1 MIVNTSGIVDVKRNS
16 GCAQIDIHVHGQRIE
31 AEEVGGGTGVDLKA
45 DVGLRIAFDGGL
57 PVIETLEMLYLR
69 VSDVLD
75 MFKPDFPV

>member
-1 MIVNTSGIVDVKRNS
+1 M
-16 GCAQIDIHVHGQRIE
+16 
-31 AEEVGGGTGVDLKA
+31 KA
-45 DVGLRIAFDGGL
+45 DVGLRIAFDGGM